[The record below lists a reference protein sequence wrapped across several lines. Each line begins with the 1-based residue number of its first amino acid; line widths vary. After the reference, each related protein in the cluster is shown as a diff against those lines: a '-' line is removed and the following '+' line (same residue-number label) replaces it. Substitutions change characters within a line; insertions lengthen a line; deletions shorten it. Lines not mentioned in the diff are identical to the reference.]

1 MKKFL
6 FTLAAMLMSVSAFA
20 NCYLYVDPDVNLE
33 DLKGKGEQVI
43 SLQAHFDV
51 YCSAWQL
58 RFDIP
63 QGVTITYAEPGTDMK
78 VPYKNAKGRDA
89 TVDVS
94 LSANETFTEFLAA
107 IMVGGYWQDPNG
119 EDPTAWV
126 TYGVVKWEPG
136 DYENMV
142 DLYVEV
148 DDSYDGGDLVVWT
161 TPSSGTDTRGA
172 TCKDNGDEAREQTVP
187 EDQPV
192 EKKDVIAPVITP
204 TVNATTVTV
213 VITWPETD
221 GEQVYTGEYTYERPA
236 YGEADQTYEV
246 EAYTK
251 ESDTYKES
259 EHATATITVPAQDP
273 VWQDVV
279 APVITPTVNATTV
292 TVEIT
297 WPTSDGEKVYTGQY
311 TYDRPAYGEADQTY
325 QVEAY
330 TTEKYPYRESAHAT
344 ATINVPAQAPVWQAV
359 AAPVITTTMDDE
371 NVYVTIEWPTTT
383 GNHVYNGEYSYA
395 RGEQDA
401 TYDVEAYTEA
411 DYPYSESTH
420 ATFTVQVPA
429 KEQVTPPEPGEDNI
443 YVKFNGT
450 ELPVGK
456 KIIFVYENGENSLA
470 MGTVGTKGAPV
481 AVVVAN
487 GEVNIANTE
496 VVEFT
501 VGGGEVAFGT
511 DIKQYTLEYSAG
523 FLAYNSST
531 NFKTLAT
538 VGEYDTEAYWR
549 LQTTTDGYTLNNAN
563 ATGRY
568 IRKHATNNN
577 FGPYAKTS
585 DSEEVVIYVEK
596 TDAPALQDLTGKIVV
611 SEPDA
616 NGVVTVTYT
625 GDEDVTITVNGQPVA
640 ENYQL
645 EDGVPMTFDVVV
657 SAQGYNDLTASETR
671 TWNKPVEKIDVAAPV
686 ITTETTATQVIV
698 TIAWPTTD
706 GEKVYTGQYTYDRP
720 AYGEAAQSYDVEAY
734 TKESD
739 TYKESAH
746 ATYTVEVPAQDP
758 VWQDVAAP
766 VITTTMDEN
775 NVYVHVAWP
784 TSTGEQIFEGEYTYP
799 RGDEDYSRTVVAYTA
814 ENYPYRES
822 AHATLDVSVPK
833 KVVTPPTSIEEILN
847 SENVASVRYFNMAGQ
862 EMQQAEGMTIVVVTY
877 TNGTTSAIKVMK

>member
-20 NCYLYVDPDVNLE
+20 NCYLYVDPEVNLE
-33 DLKGKGEQVI
+33 DLKGQGEQII
-43 SLQAHFDV
+43 SLKAHFDV

-63 QGVTITYAEPGTDMK
+63 TGVKITYAEPGTDMK
-78 VPYKNAKGRDA
+78 VPYVNARGKNA
-89 TVDVS
+89 TVDVA
-94 LSANETFTEFLAA
+94 LANNDTYTEFLAA

-148 DDSYDGGDLVVWT
+148 DDTYEGGDLVVWT

-192 EKKDVIAPVITP
+192 EKKDVAAPVITP

-213 VITWPETD
+213 EIAWPTTD
-221 GEQVYTGEYTYERPA
+221 GDQVYTGEYTYDRPA

-279 APVITPTVNATTV
+279 APEISTTMDATTV
-292 TVEIT
+292 TVNIE
-297 WPTSDGEKVYTGQY
+297 WPTTDGEKVYTGQY
-311 TYDRPAYGEADQTY
+311 TYERPAYGEADQTY

-359 AAPVITTTMDDE
+359 AAPVITPTTGDDA
-371 NVYVTIEWPTTT
+371 VTVTIEWPTTT

-395 RGEQDA
+395 RGEQDY
-401 TYDVEAYTEA
+401 TVTVEAYTEA

-420 ATFTVQVPA
+420 ATLEITVPA
-429 KEQVTPPEPGEDNI
+429 KEQVTPPEPGETKTF
-443 YVKFNGT
+443 VKVTAADQLVAGKNYIIVAGSKAMGVAATGNFLAPVDITAGDEVEVGDDVAIMTLGGTLNHYTLALGDQYLTAGNSTNLAFGATATEWAIADYNGT
-450 ELPVGK
+450 L
-456 KIIFVYENGENSLA
+456 
-470 MGTVGTKGAPV
+470 
-481 AVVVAN
+481 
-487 GEVNIANTE
+487 
-496 VVEFT
+496 
-501 VGGGEVAFGT
+501 
-511 DIKQYTLEYSAG
+511 
-523 FLAYNSST
+523 
-531 NFKTLAT
+531 
-538 VGEYDTEAYWR
+538 
-549 LQTTTDGYTLNNAN
+549 DGY
-563 ATGRY
+563 RV
-568 IRKHATNNN
+568 KHADYNRAVRYSSGYNR
-577 FGPYAKTS
+577 FGNYSTS
-585 DSEEVVIYVEK
+585 DQNSEYAWIYVEK
-596 TDAPALQDLTGKIVV
+596 TETPALQDLTGKIVV
-611 SEPDA
+611 SEPDE

-625 GDEDVTITVNGQPVA
+625 GEEDVTITVNGQPVA
-640 ENYQL
+640 ESYQL

-686 ITTETTATQVIV
+686 ISTETTATQVIV

-746 ATYTVEVPAQDP
+746 ATETIVVPAQDP
-758 VWQDVAAP
+758 VWQDVVAP

-799 RGDEDYSRTVVAYTA
+799 RGDEDYSRTVVAYTT

-822 AHATLDVSVPK
+822 AHATYTVEVPK

>member
-6 FTLAAMLMSVSAFA
+6 FTLAAMLMTTSAFA
-20 NCYLYVDPDVNLE
+20 TYMYVDPATDYE
-33 DLKGKGEQVI
+33 QMKGKGEQELAVK
-43 SLQAHFDV
+43 AHMDARVSAFDFTIT
-51 YCSAWQL
+51 Y
-58 RFDIP
+58 P
-63 QGVTITYAEPGTDMK
+63 QGVTATFCEAGADCAVAI
-78 VPYKNAKGRDA
+78 KNARGRDA
-89 TVDVS
+89 V
-94 LSANETFTEFLAA
+94 ANATLWGAA
-107 IMVGGYWQDPNG
+107 EPYDHMILTLGDNGYWQDPNG

-126 TYGVVKWEPG
+126 AYGVAKWEAG
-136 DYENMV
+136 DYDEMLL
-142 DLYVEV
+142 LYVVV
-148 DDSYDGGDLVVWT
+148 DDTYAGGRISIT
-161 TPSSGTDTRGA
+161 ASPSSGKDTRGG
-172 TCKDNGDEAREQTVP
+172 TVKDNGEEGQPQVAPWDVP
-187 EDQPV
+187 GQ
-192 EKKDVIAPVITP
+192 EKIDVAAPVIST
-204 TVNATTVTV
+204 TMDATTVTV
-213 VITWPETD
+213 NIEWPTTD
-221 GEQVYTGEYTYERPA
+221 GEHMYNGQYTYERPA
-236 YGEADQTYEV
+236 YGEAAQSYDV
-246 EAYTK
+246 EAYTT
-251 ESDTYKES
+251 ETETYKES
-259 EHATATITVPAQDP
+259 VHATYTVEVPAQDP

-359 AAPVITTTMDDE
+359 AAPVITPTTGDDA
-371 NVYVTIEWPTTT
+371 VTVTIEWPTTT

-395 RGEQDA
+395 RGEQDY
-401 TYDVEAYTEA
+401 TVTVEAYTEA

-420 ATFTVQVPA
+420 ATLEITVPA
-429 KEQVTPPEPGEDNI
+429 KEQVTPPEPGETKTF
-443 YVKFNGT
+443 VKVTAADQLVAGKNYIIVAGSKAMGVAATGNFLAPVDITAGDEVEVGDDVAIMTLGGTLNHYTLALGDQYLTAGNSTNLAFGATATEWAIADYNGT
-450 ELPVGK
+450 L
-456 KIIFVYENGENSLA
+456 
-470 MGTVGTKGAPV
+470 
-481 AVVVAN
+481 
-487 GEVNIANTE
+487 
-496 VVEFT
+496 
-501 VGGGEVAFGT
+501 
-511 DIKQYTLEYSAG
+511 
-523 FLAYNSST
+523 
-531 NFKTLAT
+531 
-538 VGEYDTEAYWR
+538 
-549 LQTTTDGYTLNNAN
+549 DGY
-563 ATGRY
+563 RV
-568 IRKHATNNN
+568 KHADYNRAVRYSSGYNR
-577 FGPYAKTS
+577 FGNYSTS
-585 DSEEVVIYVEK
+585 DQNSEYAWIYVEK
-596 TDAPALQDLTGKIVV
+596 TETPALQDLTGKIVV
-611 SEPDA
+611 SEPDE

-625 GDEDVTITVNGQPVA
+625 GEEDVTITVNGQPVA
-640 ENYQL
+640 ESYQL

-686 ITTETTATQVIV
+686 ISTETTATQVIV

-746 ATYTVEVPAQDP
+746 ATETIVVPAQDP
-758 VWQDVAAP
+758 VWQDVVAP

-799 RGDEDYSRTVVAYTA
+799 RGDEDYSRTVVAYTT

-822 AHATLDVSVPK
+822 AHATYTVEVPK

-862 EMQQAEGMTIVVVTY
+862 EMQEAEGMTIVVVTY

>member
-20 NCYLYVDPDVNLE
+20 NCYLYVDPEVNLE

-78 VPYKNAKGRDA
+78 VPYKNARGKDA

-94 LSANETFTEFLAA
+94 LSANDTFTEFLAA

-279 APVITPTVNATTV
+279 APEISTTMDATTV
-292 TVEIT
+292 TVNIE
-297 WPTSDGEKVYTGQY
+297 WPTTDGEKVYTGQY
-311 TYDRPAYGEADQTY
+311 TYERPAYGEADQTY

-359 AAPVITTTMDDE
+359 AAPVITPTTGDDA
-371 NVYVTIEWPTTT
+371 VTVTIEWPTTT

-395 RGEQDA
+395 RGEQDY
-401 TYDVEAYTEA
+401 TVTVEAYTEA
-411 DYPYSESTH
+411 NYPYSESTH
-420 ATFTVQVPA
+420 ATLEITVPA
-429 KEQVTPPEPGEDNI
+429 KEQVTPPVQPEAPEITVKTNDNDVVIGATTPQGATEVNLYEVVNGVRVPISNPKAYDRGDQNYDVIVVAEAI
-443 YVKFNGT
+443 YPDGTVMTT
-450 ELPVGK
+450 EL
-456 KIIFVYENGENSLA
+456 
-470 MGTVGTKGAPV
+470 
-481 AVVVAN
+481 
-487 GEVNIANTE
+487 
-496 VVEFT
+496 
-501 VGGGEVAFGT
+501 
-511 DIKQYTLEYSAG
+511 
-523 FLAYNSST
+523 
-531 NFKTLAT
+531 
-538 VGEYDTEAYWR
+538 
-549 LQTTTDGYTLNNAN
+549 
-563 ATGRY
+563 
-568 IRKHATNNN
+568 
-577 FGPYAKTS
+577 
-585 DSEEVVIYVEK
+585 
-596 TDAPALQDLTGKIVV
+596 
-611 SEPDA
+611 
-616 NGVVTVTYT
+616 VTVT
-625 GDEDVTITVNGQPVA
+625 VT
-640 ENYQL
+640 
-645 EDGVPMTFDVVV
+645 
-657 SAQGYNDLTASETR
+657 
-671 TWNKPVEKIDVAAPV
+671 
-686 ITTETTATQVIV
+686 
-698 TIAWPTTD
+698 
-706 GEKVYTGQYTYDRP
+706 
-720 AYGEAAQSYDVEAY
+720 
-734 TKESD
+734 
-739 TYKESAH
+739 
-746 ATYTVEVPAQDP
+746 
-758 VWQDVAAP
+758 
-766 VITTTMDEN
+766 
-775 NVYVHVAWP
+775 
-784 TSTGEQIFEGEYTYP
+784 
-799 RGDEDYSRTVVAYTA
+799 
-814 ENYPYRES
+814 
-822 AHATLDVSVPK
+822 K
-833 KVVTPPTSIEEILN
+833 KAVQPPTSIEEILN

>member
-20 NCYLYVDPDVNLE
+20 NCYLYVDPEVNLE
-33 DLKGKGEQVI
+33 DLKGQGEQII
-43 SLQAHFDV
+43 SLKAHFDV

-63 QGVTITYAEPGTDMK
+63 KGVTITYAEPGTDMK
-78 VPYKNAKGRDA
+78 VPYVNARGKNA
-89 TVDVS
+89 TVDVA
-94 LSANETFTEFLAA
+94 LANNDTYTEFLAA

-148 DDSYDGGDLVVWT
+148 DDTYEGGDLVVWT

-172 TCKDNGDEAREQTVP
+172 TTKDNGDEAREQTVP

-192 EKKDVIAPVITP
+192 EKIDVAAPVITP

-213 VITWPETD
+213 EIAWPTTD
-221 GEQVYTGEYTYERPA
+221 GDQVYTGEYTYDRPA

-344 ATINVPAQAPVWQAV
+344 ATITVPAQDPVWQDV
-359 AAPVITTTMDDE
+359 VAPVITPTTGDDA
-371 NVYVTIEWPTTT
+371 VTVTIEWPTTT
-383 GNHVYNGEYSYA
+383 GNHVYNGEYSYP
-395 RGEQDA
+395 RGEQDY
-401 TYDVEAYTEA
+401 TVTVEAYTEA

-420 ATFTVQVPA
+420 ATLVITVPA
-429 KEQVTPPEPGEDNI
+429 KVVTPPVQPEAPEITVKTNDNDVVVGATTPEGATEVNLFEVVNGVRVPITNPKSYDRGDQDYDVIVVADAI
-443 YVKFNGT
+443 YPDGTVMTT
-450 ELPVGK
+450 EL
-456 KIIFVYENGENSLA
+456 
-470 MGTVGTKGAPV
+470 
-481 AVVVAN
+481 
-487 GEVNIANTE
+487 
-496 VVEFT
+496 
-501 VGGGEVAFGT
+501 
-511 DIKQYTLEYSAG
+511 
-523 FLAYNSST
+523 
-531 NFKTLAT
+531 
-538 VGEYDTEAYWR
+538 
-549 LQTTTDGYTLNNAN
+549 
-563 ATGRY
+563 
-568 IRKHATNNN
+568 
-577 FGPYAKTS
+577 
-585 DSEEVVIYVEK
+585 
-596 TDAPALQDLTGKIVV
+596 
-611 SEPDA
+611 
-616 NGVVTVTYT
+616 VTVT
-625 GDEDVTITVNGQPVA
+625 VTA
-640 ENYQL
+640 
-645 EDGVPMTFDVVV
+645 
-657 SAQGYNDLTASETR
+657 
-671 TWNKPVEKIDVAAPV
+671 KKI
-686 ITTETTATQVIV
+686 E
-698 TIAWPTTD
+698 
-706 GEKVYTGQYTYDRP
+706 
-720 AYGEAAQSYDVEAY
+720 
-734 TKESD
+734 
-739 TYKESAH
+739 
-746 ATYTVEVPAQDP
+746 
-758 VWQDVAAP
+758 
-766 VITTTMDEN
+766 
-775 NVYVHVAWP
+775 
-784 TSTGEQIFEGEYTYP
+784 
-799 RGDEDYSRTVVAYTA
+799 
-814 ENYPYRES
+814 
-822 AHATLDVSVPK
+822 
-833 KVVTPPTSIEEILN
+833 PPTSIEEILN

>member
-20 NCYLYVDPDVNLE
+20 NCYLYVDPEVNLE
-33 DLKGKGEQVI
+33 DLKGQGEQII
-43 SLQAHFDV
+43 SLKAHFDV

-63 QGVTITYAEPGTDMK
+63 TGVKITYAEPGTDMK
-78 VPYKNAKGRDA
+78 VPYVNARGKNA
-89 TVDVS
+89 TVDVA
-94 LSANETFTEFLAA
+94 LANNDTYTEFLAA

-148 DDSYDGGDLVVWT
+148 DDAYEGGDLVVWT

-192 EKKDVIAPVITP
+192 EKKDVAAPVITP

-213 VITWPETD
+213 EIAWPTTD
-221 GEQVYTGEYTYERPA
+221 GDQVYTGEYTYDRPA

-344 ATINVPAQAPVWQAV
+344 ATITVPAQDPVWQDV
-359 AAPVITTTMDDE
+359 VAPVITPTTGDDA
-371 NVYVTIEWPTTT
+371 VTVTIEWPTTT

-395 RGEQDA
+395 RGEQDY
-401 TYDVEAYTEA
+401 TVTVEAYTEA

-420 ATFTVQVPA
+420 ATLVITVPA
-429 KEQVTPPEPGEDNI
+429 KVVTPPVQPEAPEITVKTNDNDVVVGATTPEGATEVNLFEVVNGVRVPITNPKSYDRGDQDYDVIVVADAI
-443 YVKFNGT
+443 YPDGTVMTT
-450 ELPVGK
+450 EL
-456 KIIFVYENGENSLA
+456 
-470 MGTVGTKGAPV
+470 
-481 AVVVAN
+481 
-487 GEVNIANTE
+487 
-496 VVEFT
+496 
-501 VGGGEVAFGT
+501 
-511 DIKQYTLEYSAG
+511 
-523 FLAYNSST
+523 
-531 NFKTLAT
+531 
-538 VGEYDTEAYWR
+538 
-549 LQTTTDGYTLNNAN
+549 
-563 ATGRY
+563 
-568 IRKHATNNN
+568 
-577 FGPYAKTS
+577 
-585 DSEEVVIYVEK
+585 
-596 TDAPALQDLTGKIVV
+596 
-611 SEPDA
+611 
-616 NGVVTVTYT
+616 VTVT
-625 GDEDVTITVNGQPVA
+625 VTA
-640 ENYQL
+640 
-645 EDGVPMTFDVVV
+645 
-657 SAQGYNDLTASETR
+657 
-671 TWNKPVEKIDVAAPV
+671 KKI
-686 ITTETTATQVIV
+686 E
-698 TIAWPTTD
+698 
-706 GEKVYTGQYTYDRP
+706 
-720 AYGEAAQSYDVEAY
+720 
-734 TKESD
+734 
-739 TYKESAH
+739 
-746 ATYTVEVPAQDP
+746 
-758 VWQDVAAP
+758 
-766 VITTTMDEN
+766 
-775 NVYVHVAWP
+775 
-784 TSTGEQIFEGEYTYP
+784 
-799 RGDEDYSRTVVAYTA
+799 
-814 ENYPYRES
+814 
-822 AHATLDVSVPK
+822 
-833 KVVTPPTSIEEILN
+833 PPTSIEEILN

-862 EMQQAEGMTIVVVTY
+862 EMQEAEGMTIVVVTY